1 MTPLP
6 QLAAPLV
13 GHPLIIVLQLV
24 CFGLGI
30 WLFLE
35 SKNRPLVIRALH
47 FSLPFV
53 TLTNVLSRTFRLDW
67 LYLTDIAV
75 WSLMAV
81 SLISA
86 GLYARNENRITAEL
100 IAKLQERGI
109 DPAELGLTIA
119 KPDIFTRWYNQILLL
134 SAGFAFGLVSY
145 CYIGT
150 YGEKQ
155 LVQQQSKTDVQQ
167 EGNRV
172 AAEQTANQ
180 QQIISDVASLSA
192 FSQAII
198 GSLINLQQGQAQL
211 SRTVTK
217 KTSVLQPMASSTNQ
231 IKQDVSAIK
240 EQVESPG
247 SAESSQ
253 PQSEK
258 AAEPSADKPNL
269 LQRLKK
275 RLFGQRQI
283 TPPTPPAYPDS
294 LYEVR
299 GIPVSDSL
307 VLN

>member
-1 MTPLP
+1 MTHLP

-35 SKNRPLVIRALH
+35 SKDRPLVIRALH

-53 TLTNVLSRTFRLDW
+53 TLTNVLARTFRLEW
-67 LYLTDIAV
+67 LYLTDISL
-75 WSLMAV
+75 WSLMVV
-81 SLISA
+81 SLITA
-86 GLYARNENRITAEL
+86 CLYARNETRITAEL

-109 DPAELGLTIA
+109 DPAELSLAIA
-119 KPDIFTRWYNQILLL
+119 KPDIFSRWYYQILLL
-134 SAGFAFGLVSY
+134 SVGIAFGLVSY
-145 CYIGT
+145 GYIGT

-155 LVQQQSKTDVQQ
+155 LVQQQNKTDAQQ

-172 AAEQTANQ
+172 TAKQTATQ
-180 QQIISDVASLSA
+180 QQLISAVASLSA
-192 FSQAII
+192 FSESIV
-198 GSLINLQQGQAQL
+198 GSLATLKQGQAQL

-231 IKQDVSAIK
+231 IRQDVSAIK
-240 EQVESPG
+240 VQVESPG
-247 SAESSQ
+247 SAESPHQ
-253 PQSEK
+253 ESEK
-258 AAEPSADKPNL
+258 PAESSTDKPNL
-269 LQRLKK
+269 FQRLKK
-275 RLFGQRQI
+275 RLFGQQRI
-283 TPPTPPAYPDS
+283 APPPPPISADS

-299 GIPVSDSL
+299 GIPTSDSL